1 MNQKRKGACGRH
13 KEEIL
18 SQLRELIKLE
28 PDLIHGEVDAER
40 QGQFGNLPT
49 GFERDVEASMFPS
62 YEVKLIFHFVNFI
75 FLFSPFVFL
84 H

>member
-28 PDLIHGEVDAER
+28 PDLIHAER

-49 GFERDVEASMFPS
+49 DFERDVEANIFPS
-62 YEVKLIFHFVNFI
+62 YEVKLM
-75 FLFSPFVFL
+75 
-84 H
+84 